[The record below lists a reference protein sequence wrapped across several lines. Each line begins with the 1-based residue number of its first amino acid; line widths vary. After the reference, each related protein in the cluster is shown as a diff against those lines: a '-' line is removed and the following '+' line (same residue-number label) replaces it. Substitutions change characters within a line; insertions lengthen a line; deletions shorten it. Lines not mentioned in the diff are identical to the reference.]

1 MYLHC
6 MHIDSFHNLNFDPF
20 ESSEPTAILAFA
32 EEVISNKDTKINT
45 PSLLMNTLQY
55 AVPILK
61 R

>member
-6 MHIDSFHNLNFDPF
+6 MHIDSFHNLNSDPF

-45 PSLLMNTLQY
+45 PTLLMNTLQY